1 MASDYGL
8 AIDGEYKYFN
18 QIVSEMG
25 IKGLPNLPN
34 NYLENN
40 IKDIYGSSF
49 EDWLSG
55 GLPGRK
61 LQEYNE
67 IRNCAMKF
75 EAIVKRHL
83 HID

>member
-1 MASDYGL
+1 
-8 AIDGEYKYFN
+8 
-18 QIVSEMG
+18 MG

-49 EDWLSG
+49 EDWLSD
-55 GLPGRK
+55 GLAGRK